1 MSAFHYELDM
11 GQTFS
16 DHTWPHDILVS
27 LDLFVAEILPQT
39 GYDNA
44 SVIEPDDVE
53 IGAKIVRQ
61 SGAILFRQLRAK
73 FLAIYVYELV
83 HLLQQG
89 RIQCCR
95 QYVGNIL
102 WMTKES

>member
-11 GQTFS
+11 RQTLR
-16 DHTWPHDILVS
+16 DVTWPHDILVS

-39 GYDNA
+39 GYDDA
-44 SVIEPDDVE
+44 RVIEPDNVE
-53 IGAKIVRQ
+53 IGAKIVRK

-89 RIQCCR
+89 RIKCCR
-95 QYVGNIL
+95 QNVSNIL
-102 WMTKES
+102 